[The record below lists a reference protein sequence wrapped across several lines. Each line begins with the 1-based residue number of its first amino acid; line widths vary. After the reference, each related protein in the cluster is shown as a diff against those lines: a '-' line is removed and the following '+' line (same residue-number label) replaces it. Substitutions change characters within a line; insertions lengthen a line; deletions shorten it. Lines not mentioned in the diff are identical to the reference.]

1 MMTALYILGY
11 IVGYL
16 AVGTALL
23 WGIARVGGLNR
34 KEDPLV
40 LVAMVVGWPLT
51 AFIAA
56 IIGFVFKSGELLNF
70 ITDRAYSAREQAEK
84 KEEQLLKL
92 QEEKEKE
99 LQEAIRCLDRELE
112 EVEEK
117 RKAQKF
123 WSPARVNVLE
133 SVDHA

>member
-11 IVGYL
+11 I
-16 AVGTALL
+16 AVGVLNL
-23 WGIARVGGLNR
+23 WVMVRLGFIPKGAV
-34 KEDPLV
+34 PPPAMLV
-40 LVAMVVGWPLT
+40 VVAYWPPAAMVWIFVGIVIKIGERLDKIADL
-51 AFIAA
+51 AF
-56 IIGFVFKSGELLNF
+56 
-70 ITDRAYSAREQAEK
+70 SAREQAEK

-99 LQEAIRCLDRELE
+99 LREAIRRLDRELD

-117 RKAQKF
+117 RKAQRF

>member
-23 WGIARVGGLNR
+23 WGITRVGGLNR

-56 IIGFVFKSGELLNF
+56 IIGFVFKSGELLNS
-70 ITDRAYSAREQAEK
+70 ITDRAYSAREQVKA

-99 LQEAIRCLDRELE
+99 LQEAIRCLERELE

-123 WSPARVNVLE
+123 WSPARVNVAACE
-133 SVDHA
+133 NQA